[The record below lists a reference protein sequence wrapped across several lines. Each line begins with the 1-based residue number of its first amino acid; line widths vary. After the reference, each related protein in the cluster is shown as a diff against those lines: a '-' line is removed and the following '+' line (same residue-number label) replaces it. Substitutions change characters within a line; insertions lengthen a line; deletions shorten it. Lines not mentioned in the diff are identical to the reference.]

1 MMFRLYRPF
10 PGIRMPPTAP
20 SPRPAGLAFIFVTV
34 LLDVVGFGIIIPVM
48 PRLVS
53 EILGGDLSQ
62 AATTFGFLASSY
74 TLLQFLCAP
83 ALGALS
89 DQVGRKPVLLYSLL
103 LTAIAYAGT
112 AMAPNLTWLFAAR
125 ALAGA
130 AGGSLTVA
138 TTYIADISPPEKRA
152 QNFGL
157 IGAAFGIGFILG
169 PAVGG
174 LLGGMGLRMPFY
186 AAGAV
191 ALLNFLY
198 GLVAVPESH
207 RLENRN
213 RFTWQ
218 KANPIAGLALLRGQA
233 LIGGLALAL
242 VWMRLAQ
249 SGLETTW
256 VLFTT
261 YRFNWSVAQNGASL
275 AVVGICAAV
284 VQGGLIR
291 RIMPVLGERRAVRLG
306 LVISMISFLLYGLA
320 TEGWMMY
327 GVLVLGS
334 FGGIAGPAL
343 QGLISKA
350 VSPQEQGRVQ
360 GTVTSLMSLVGIVAP
375 LVGTNLFAR
384 FHGRNAIAEI
394 PGIAFFTGAVLFV
407 AALVTVQRVFARN
420 PDEAVVVTAVT
431 PQV

>member
-1 MMFRLYRPF
+1 
-10 PGIRMPPTAP
+10 MPTTPESAA
-20 SPRPAGLAFIFVTV
+20 RPAGLLFIFITV
-34 LLDVVGFGIIIPVM
+34 LLDVVGIGIIIPVM

-62 AATTFGFLASSY
+62 AATTYGFLASSY
-74 TLLQFLCAP
+74 TLMQFLCAP

-89 DQVGRKPVLLYSLL
+89 DQVGRKPILLFSLL

-112 AMAPNLTWLFAAR
+112 AMAPSLTWLFAAR

-138 TTYIADISPPEKRA
+138 TTYIADVSPPDKRA

-191 ALLNFLY
+191 ALLNLLY

-207 RLENRN
+207 QIANRN
-213 RFTWQ
+213 RFTWH
-218 KANPIAGLALLRGQA
+218 KANPINGFALLRGRA
-233 LIGGLALAL
+233 MIGGLALGL
-242 VWMRLAQ
+242 IWMRLAQ

-261 YRFNWSVAQNGASL
+261 YRFNWTVAQNGASL
-275 AVVGICAAV
+275 AVVGLCAAV

-306 LVISMISFLLYGLA
+306 LVVSILAFVLYGLA
-320 TEGWMMY
+320 TQGWMMY
-327 GVLVLGS
+327 GILVLGS
-334 FGGIAGPAL
+334 FGGIAGPAM

-350 VSPQEQGRVQ
+350 ASPQEQGRIQ

-375 LVGTNLFAR
+375 LLGTNLFAR
-384 FHGRNAIAEI
+384 FHGRGAIAEI
-394 PGIAFFTGAVLFV
+394 PGIAFFSGAVLFV
-407 AALVTVQRVFARN
+407 VALLTVQRVFARH
-420 PDEAVVVTAVT
+420 PEADVAAVAVS
-431 PQV
+431 PQA

>member
-1 MMFRLYRPF
+1 MAT
-10 PGIRMPPTAP
+10 TAP
-20 SPRPAGLAFIFVTV
+20 DASPRPAGLLFIFLTV
-34 LLDVVGFGIIIPVM
+34 LLDVVGIGIIIPVM
-48 PRLVS
+48 PRLVG
-53 EILGGDLSQ
+53 ELLGGDLSQ
-62 AATTFGFLASSY
+62 TATTFGFLASSY
-74 TLLQFLCAP
+74 TLMQFLCAP
-83 ALGALS
+83 LLGALS
-89 DQVGRKPVLLYSLL
+89 DQVGRKPILLYTLL
-103 LTAIAYAGT
+103 LTAIAYGGT
-112 AMAPNLTWLFAAR
+112 ALAPSLPWLFASR

-138 TTYIADISPPEKRA
+138 STYIADVSPPEKRA

-191 ALLNFLY
+191 AFLNFLY

-207 RLENRN
+207 LPANRN
-213 RFTWQ
+213 RFTWR
-218 KANPIAGLALLRGQA
+218 KANPIAGFALLRDRA
-233 LIGGLALAL
+233 LIGGLALGL
-242 VWMRLAQ
+242 IWMRLAQ

-261 YRFNWSVAQNGASL
+261 YRFNWTVAQNGASL

-291 RIMPVLGERRAVRLG
+291 RIIPALGEQRAVRLG
-306 LVISMISFLLYGLA
+306 LVIQIVAFVLYGLA
-320 TEGWMMY
+320 TQGWMMY
-327 GVLVLGS
+327 GILVLGS
-334 FGGIAGPAL
+334 LGGIAGPAV

-360 GTVTSLMSLVGIVAP
+360 GTVTSLMSLTGIVAP
-375 LVGTNLFAR
+375 LLGTNLFAR
-384 FHGRNAIAEI
+384 FHGPGAVAEI
-394 PGIAFFTGAVLFV
+394 PGIAFFSGAVLFGI
-407 AALVTVQRVFARN
+407 ALLTVQRVFARQV
-420 PDEAVVVTAVT
+420 EAGVTVTAVS
-431 PQV
+431 PQG